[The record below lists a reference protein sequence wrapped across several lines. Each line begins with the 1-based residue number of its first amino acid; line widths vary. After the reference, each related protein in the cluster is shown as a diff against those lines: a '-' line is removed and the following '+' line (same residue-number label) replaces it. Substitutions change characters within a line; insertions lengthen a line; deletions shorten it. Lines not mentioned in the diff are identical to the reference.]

1 MSMTESGV
9 GGEEK
14 EAGRKHLHYASKSVS
29 QWKGTHLGGPVWH
42 LGWRRRHARA
52 WARSPLTG
60 FTSPGGQPCQCSR
73 RHPCIP
79 AFPRDASVLW
89 GSHMIILWRRVHL
102 WTHPVIT
109 VTATK
114 QPTIKRRKDCDSNM
128 QNIEINRQS
137 TRCIVWVIVL
147 LSGQIYSPQPQSKW
161 TEFSLRTTLTW
172 PRTVAGRRFRDD
184 TVTSG

>member
-1 MSMTESGV
+1 MQVSLCLS
-9 GGEEK
+9 EK
-14 EAGRKHLHYASKSVS
+14 GPIWEAPSDIWGDGDVMP
-29 QWKGTHLGGPVWH
+29 GP
-42 LGWRRRHARA
+42 RHAA
-52 WARSPLTG
+52 PSLASQALE
-60 FTSPGGQPCQCSR
+60 GGPCQCAR

-89 GSHMIILWRRVHL
+89 GSHIIILWRRVHL

-128 QNIEINRQS
+128 QKIEINRQS
-137 TRCIVWVIVL
+137 TQCVVWVIVL
-147 LSGQIYSPQPQSKW
+147 LSGQISSPQPQSKW
-161 TEFSLRTTLTW
+161 TEFSLRSTLTW